1 MAGKIPQS
9 FIDDLLDRT
18 DIVDVIGARVDL
30 RKAGKN
36 HKARCPFHDEKT
48 PSFSVNQ
55 DKQFYYCFGC
65 SAGGNA
71 IGFIM
76 DYDRIDFPEAVERLA
91 HQAGL
96 EVPREAGDRN
106 FASSRRNPVYE
117 ALEKADRYYRDQLR
131 SHRDAGEAVDYL
143 KQRGLSGHIA
153 RDFGIGLA
161 PSGWDNLITN
171 LAPNDRDLPLLVEAG
186 LIVER
191 EDGSGHY
198 DRFRHRIIFPI
209 RDTRGRTVGFGGRVL
224 GDEQPKYLNSPE
236 TPVFSKSRELYGL
249 FEARSQLRDIDT
261 LLVVEGYMD
270 VVALAQFGIQN
281 AVATLGTAVTGHHLR
296 KLYRYTSNVVFC
308 FDGDE
313 AGRKAARR
321 ALETCLPAIKD
332 GYSARFLFLPDGED
346 PDTLV
351 RSIGSEAFQQ
361 QIAEAMPLSEYLF
374 KMSSEGLNLATPDD
388 RAKLS
393 QRAAPLINTVPE
405 SVFRQLLL
413 GELAEKT
420 QLDKETL
427 SALITAPQP
436 KPPASANTAAGQTP
450 PPRSE
455 SQAPPFSPAEAPPL
469 DAYTD
474 DPDGIPPTDEGGG
487 RAFART
493 LSSSHSPRLP
503 SGRSAMPPLHRLL
516 ALLMT
521 QPALCRDLETEL
533 QTLRT
538 EIADAE
544 QSDKLPESNT
554 ESGTTLDSSS
564 KSHAATHQGLPAQ
577 AVPDTAIL
585 FSLSD
590 LITVN
595 PDYTLNHI
603 LGYWRGVYG
612 QGEGELLARIAATDL
627 QTSPKDTPLNLL
639 AEARDIIGSLIDRTR
654 RNQPVAQRLSRLL
667 AQNKSARQLNPNER
681 SQLAGLVLELSQY
694 QPEHPLINEAKQ
706 KLKHP

>member
-96 EVPREAGDRN
+96 EVPREAGDRD
-106 FASSRRNPVYE
+106 FASSRRSPIYDI
-117 ALEKADRYYRDQLR
+117 LEKADRYYRDQLR
-131 SHRDAGEAVDYL
+131 SHHNAGEAIDYL
-143 KQRGLSGHIA
+143 KQRGLSGRVA

-161 PSGWDNLITN
+161 PPGWDNLITN
-171 LAPNDRDLPLLVEAG
+171 LAHSDSELPLLVEAG
-186 LIVER
+186 LIIER

-198 DRFRHRIIFPI
+198 DRFRHRIVFPI
-209 RDTRGRTVGFGGRVL
+209 RDTRGRTIGFGGRVL

-236 TPVFSKSRELYGL
+236 TPVFSKGQELYGL
-249 FEARSQLRDIDT
+249 FEARSQLRDIT
-261 LLVVEGYMD
+261 SLLVVEGYMD

-281 AVATLGTAVTGHHLR
+281 AVATLGTAITDQHLQ
-296 KLYRYTSNVVFC
+296 KLYRYSPDVVFC
-308 FDGDE
+308 FDGDN

-346 PDTLV
+346 PDTLI
-351 RSIGSEAFQQ
+351 RGIGTEAFQQ
-361 QIAEAMPLSEYLF
+361 LIDEAMPLSEFLF
-374 KMSSEGLNLATPDD
+374 TASSEGLNLNTPDD

-393 QRAAPLINTVPE
+393 QRAAPLINAVPE

-413 GELAEKT
+413 GELAIKT
-420 QLDKETL
+420 GLDKETL
-427 SALITAPQP
+427 SALI
-436 KPPASANTAAGQTP
+436 KPPEPETPSPLEATTQQPSSPRDESEPPPFASAD
-450 PPRSE
+450 
-455 SQAPPFSPAEAPPL
+455 APPL
-469 DAYTD
+469 DAYTL
-474 DPDGIPPTDEGGG
+474 DGYADEPGEHLPSNDHGGSSSS
-487 RAFART
+487 RAFTGNRPTRQVRPARYT
-493 LSSSHSPRLP
+493 
-503 SGRSAMPPLHRLL
+503 MPPLHRLL
-516 ALLMT
+516 ALLMANPT
-521 QPALCRDLETEL
+521 ICRELTDEL
-533 QTLRT
+533 QSLKT
-538 EIADAE
+538 EIYNSEQAE
-544 QSDKLPESNT
+544 DHFESDTDSTTPDQTVPDNT
-554 ESGTTLDSSS
+554 
-564 KSHAATHQGLPAQ
+564 A
-577 AVPDTAIL
+577 PDTAML
-585 FSLSD
+585 FKLVD

-603 LGYWRGVYG
+603 LGYWRGIYG
-612 QGEGELLARIAATDL
+612 PGQGELLARIAATDL
-627 QTSPKDTPLNLL
+627 QTSHDDHTPRHNL
-639 AEARDIIGSLIDRTR
+639 AEARDIISSLIDQAR
-654 RNQPVAQRLSRLL
+654 RNQPVEQRLSLFLSSETSQQAQLGREYRSRL
-667 AQNKSARQLNPNER
+667 S
-681 SQLAGLVLELSQY
+681 GLILELAQY

-706 KLKHP
+706 KLSNSQ

>member
-96 EVPREAGDRN
+96 EVPREAGDRD
-106 FASSRRNPVYE
+106 FASSRRNPIYE
-117 ALEKADRYYRDQLR
+117 TLEKADNYYRDQLR
-131 SHRDAGEAVDYL
+131 THHAAGDAVDYL
-143 KQRGLSGHIA
+143 KQRGVSGQVA

-161 PSGWDNLITN
+161 PPGWDNLITH
-171 LAPNDRDLPLLVEAG
+171 LAHSDSELPLLMEAG
-186 LIVER
+186 MIIER

-198 DRFRHRIIFPI
+198 DRFRHRIMFPI
-209 RDTRGRTVGFGGRVL
+209 RDTRGRTIGFGGRVL

-236 TPVFSKSRELYGL
+236 TPVFSKGRELYGL
-249 FEARSQLRDIDT
+249 YEARSQVRDIT
-261 LLVVEGYMD
+261 SLLVVEGYMD

-281 AVATLGTAVTGHHLR
+281 AVATLGTAVTDNHLQ
-296 KLYRYTSNVVFC
+296 KLYRYCSDVVFC
-308 FDGDE
+308 FDGDN

-351 RSIGSEAFQQ
+351 RRIGSEEFQRH
-361 QIAEAMPLSEYLF
+361 IAEAMPLSEFLF
-374 KMSSEGLNLATPDD
+374 TACGEGLNLSTPDD

-393 QRAAPLINTVPE
+393 QRAAPMINAVPE

-413 GELAEKT
+413 GELAIKT
-420 QLDKETL
+420 GLDKDTLSTLIKPPEPAVIPESSEASGPPSEHSHSAPPAFDSADSPPLDSYANDDSHQPTDAHYVQNSNTRASGSQPSQKRPARYAMPPIHHLVALLMADPALYSQLDKELEILKTEGL
-427 SALITAPQP
+427 HIESLEDDSENEPENSSGHGL
-436 KPPASANTAAGQTP
+436 KNASELNQ
-450 PPRSE
+450 RE
-455 SQAPPFSPAEAPPL
+455 
-469 DAYTD
+469 TD
-474 DPDGIPPTDEGGG
+474 
-487 RAFART
+487 
-493 LSSSHSPRLP
+493 
-503 SGRSAMPPLHRLL
+503 
-516 ALLMT
+516 
-521 QPALCRDLETEL
+521 
-533 QTLRT
+533 
-538 EIADAE
+538 
-544 QSDKLPESNT
+544 
-554 ESGTTLDSSS
+554 
-564 KSHAATHQGLPAQ
+564 
-577 AVPDTAIL
+577 
-585 FSLSD
+585 
-590 LITVN
+590 N
-595 PDYTLNHI
+595 PDANPTLATVFKLHDVIVTNPHYTLNHI

-612 QGEGELLARIAATDL
+612 QSQGDVLARIAATDL
-627 QTSPKDTPLNLL
+627 QTSHDNTPRHNL
-639 AEARDIIGSLIDRTR
+639 AEAKDIIASLISRAQ
-654 RNQPVAQRLSRLL
+654 RNKPVDQRLSQFLNHDL
-667 AQNKSARQLNPNER
+667 AQAQQLSSLDR
-681 SQLAGLVLELSQY
+681 SRLSGLILELAQY
-694 QPEHPLINEAKQ
+694 NPEHPLINEAKQ
-706 KLKHP
+706 KLSNS